1 MAGKKRED
9 VRERDIT
16 GLKFFD
22 ALAPLLD
29 RLHGVGCSRDKAGNR
44 ELHYDQYC
52 MLLLL
57 YLYNPTVSSLRA
69 IQQASQLKKVQKRL
83 RCPRASLGSLSEATS
98 VFDADS
104 LHGVIGDLAD
114 QLQPIGRDARLK
126 HVRETVTLV
135 DGTLL
140 KALPKMAEA
149 SLLKQETGQSTI
161 KWRLHTQFEIDRY
174 RPSRVDLTDGS
185 GRGDAGEREVL
196 ARNLQSDHC
205 YVMDR
210 GYEKF
215 ALFNAINRIDSS
227 YVCRVRD
234 NGHIQVIERRDLAE
248 DDHTANIVEDAI
260 VKLGSPGSGGTAR
273 IDHSVRVITIK
284 TTPHPK
290 RGGKAASA
298 PANDGYL
305 RIVTNL
311 NDAPAW
317 IIGLIYEYR
326 WTIEIF
332 FRFFKH
338 VLGCRHLLSRDEN
351 GIKIQTYCAIIACL
365 LISLWTGRKPTLRT
379 YEMICYYLTGLAD
392 EEELLEH
399 ISKLKPHDA

>member
-1 MAGKKRED
+1 MAGKKRKE
-9 VRERDIT
+9 VRERDLT

-22 ALAPLLD
+22 QLAPLLG
-29 RLHGVGCSRDKAGNR
+29 RLHEVGCARDKANNR
-44 ELHYDQYC
+44 KLHYDQYC

-57 YLYNPTVSSLRA
+57 YCFNPVVSSLRA
-69 IQQASQLKKVQKRL
+69 IQQASQLKKVQKKL
-83 RCPRASLGSLSEATS
+83 GCSRASLGSLSEATS
-98 VFDADS
+98 IFDPE
-104 LHGVIGDLAD
+104 LLPEIIGELAEE
-114 QLQPIGRDARLK
+114 LKPIGQDAKLK
-126 HVRETVTLV
+126 HIRDTLTLV

-149 SLLKQETGQSTI
+149 SLLKQQTGKSTI
-161 KWRLHTQFEIDRY
+161 KWRLHTQFEVKRY
-174 RPSRVDLTDGS
+174 HVSRVDLTEGS
-185 GRGDAGEREVL
+185 GRGDADEREVL

-210 GYEKF
+210 GYAKF
-215 ALFNAINRIDSS
+215 ALFNAIDRIDSS
-227 YVCRVRD
+227 YVCRIRD
-234 NGHIQVIERRDLAE
+234 NSHRKVLETRDLTDE
-248 DDHTANIVEDAI
+248 DREANIVEDVV
-260 VKLGSPGSGGTAR
+260 VKLGSPGSGGTTP
-273 IDHSVRVITIK
+273 IDHTVRVITIQ

-290 RGGKAASA
+290 RGGHAASA
-298 PANDGYL
+298 PTNDGFL

-311 NDAPAW
+311 LDVPAS
-317 IIGLIYEYR
+317 ILSLIYEYR
-326 WTIEIF
+326 WQIEIF

-379 YEMICYYLTGLAD
+379 YEMICYYLSGLAD

-399 ISKLKPHDA
+399 ISKLKPHEA